1 MAVAT
6 RARAAT
12 VAAAAGPAGVR
23 AAGAAE
29 APPGPMKLALAHEYF
44 AARGGAERVVDV
56 LHAMW
61 PGAPVYTFFHDRA
74 RYGDLARWELRTSY
88 LQQFPIGGGMHR
100 VLLPLY
106 PSAARRLRVADDTDV
121 VLVSTSAFIKG
132 LRLADRTVEV
142 AYCHSPTRYL
152 WDSSEEYLQ
161 DEVPAP
167 LRGVVSELLAGLR
180 DTDLA
185 FASRV
190 DRWIANSAVVAERI
204 RRYYDR
210 ESEVVHPPVDVD
222 TFTAQR
228 ERGDFW
234 VYVGRLSAYKR
245 ADIAV
250 RAFARLG
257 MRLVVVGEGRER
269 AALEAVARDSSQR
282 PLGNIAFAGRLDD
295 ATLRQLLGAAR
306 GVIFPAEDD
315 FGIVCVEALASGAPV
330 VALAAGGAPEIV
342 RDGIDG
348 ALVANADPDAFAD
361 AVLRVEQ
368 RAWDVDELR
377 RSARRFDVSRFRDR
391 IRRVV
396 DDALARG
403 RSTRGIA

>member
-1 MAVAT
+1 
-6 RARAAT
+6 
-12 VAAAAGPAGVR
+12 
-23 AAGAAE
+23 
-29 APPGPMKLALAHEYF
+29 MKIALAHEYF

-61 PGAPVYTFFHDRA
+61 PEAPVYTFFHDRR
-74 RYGDLARWELRTSY
+74 RYGDLAGWSLHTSY

-121 VLVSTSAFIKG
+121 TLVSTSAFIKG
-132 LRLADRTVEV
+132 LGLADHTVEV

-152 WDSSEEYLQ
+152 WDWRDEYLRE
-161 DEVPAP
+161 EVPAP
-167 LRGVVSELLAGLR
+167 LRGAVGELLAGLR
-180 DTDLA
+180 ETDRV

-190 DRWIANSAVVAERI
+190 DHWIANSAVVAERI
-204 RRYYDR
+204 GRYYER

-222 TFTAQR
+222 AFTAQR

-257 MRLVVVGEGRER
+257 LRLVVVGEGRER
-269 AALEAVARDSSQR
+269 AALEAIARDSALR
-282 PLGNIAFAGRLDD
+282 PMGNIAFAGRLDD

-306 GVIFPAEDD
+306 GLIFPAEDD

-348 ALVANADPDAFAD
+348 ALVATADADAFAD
-361 AVLRVEQ
+361 AVLRVEH
-368 RAWDVDELR
+368 RTWDTDELR

-391 IRRVV
+391 IRAIVEE
-396 DDALARG
+396 AYARG
-403 RSTRGIA
+403 RSTQGIR

>member
-1 MAVAT
+1 
-6 RARAAT
+6 
-12 VAAAAGPAGVR
+12 
-23 AAGAAE
+23 
-29 APPGPMKLALAHEYF
+29 MKLALAHEHF
-44 AARGGAERVVDV
+44 GDRGGAENVVDV

-61 PGAPVYTFFHDRA
+61 PEAPVYTFFHDRR
-74 RYGDLARWELRTSY
+74 RYGDLAGWDVRTSY
-88 LQQFPIGGGMHR
+88 LQQFPIGGGLHR

-132 LRLADRTVEV
+132 LRLPDHTVEV

-152 WDSSEEYLQ
+152 WDWRDQYVRE
-161 DEVPAP
+161 EVPAP
-167 LRGVVSELLAGLR
+167 LRGAVRELLAGLR
-180 DTDLA
+180 ETDRA

-190 DRWIANSAVVAERI
+190 DRWIANSAVVAQRI

-222 TFTAQR
+222 SFVAQR
-228 ERGDFW
+228 DRGDFW
-234 VYVGRLSAYKR
+234 VCVGRLSAYKR
-245 ADIAV
+245 ADIAI

-269 AALEAVARDSSQR
+269 ATLEAIARDGALR
-282 PLGNIAFAGRLDD
+282 PMANIAFAGRIDD

-306 GVIFPAEDD
+306 GLIFPAEDD

-342 RDGIDG
+342 RDEIDG
-348 ALVANADPDAFAD
+348 ALVATADPDAFAD
-361 AVLRVEQ
+361 AVLRVEH
-368 RAWDVDELR
+368 RVWDVDELR

-391 IRRVV
+391 IRSVV
-396 DDALARG
+396 DDAHARG
-403 RSTRGIA
+403 RRTQRIP

>member
-1 MAVAT
+1 
-6 RARAAT
+6 
-12 VAAAAGPAGVR
+12 
-23 AAGAAE
+23 
-29 APPGPMKLALAHEYF
+29 MKLALAHEYF

-61 PGAPVYTFFHDRA
+61 PDAPVYTFFHDRR
-74 RYGDLARWELRTSY
+74 RYGDLAGWDLRTSY
-88 LQQFPIGGGMHR
+88 LQQFPIGGGLHR

-106 PSAARRLRVADDTDV
+106 ASAARRIRVAADTDV
-121 VLVSTSAFIKG
+121 ALVSTSAFMKG

-152 WDSSEEYLQ
+152 WDWSDRYLSE
-161 DEVPAP
+161 EVPAP
-167 LRGVVSELLAGLR
+167 LRGAVGELLARLR
-180 DTDLA
+180 ETDRA

-190 DRWIANSAVVAERI
+190 DRWIANSQVVAGRI
-204 RRYYDR
+204 RRYYER

-222 TFTAQR
+222 AFAPER

-257 MRLVVVGEGRER
+257 LRLVVVGEGRER
-269 AALEAVARDSSQR
+269 AALEGLARD
-282 PLGNIAFAGRLDD
+282 NIAFAGHLDD

-306 GVIFPAEDD
+306 GLIFPAEDD

-348 ALVANADPDAFAD
+348 ALVATADADAFAD

-368 RAWDVDELR
+368 RTWDVEELH

-391 IRRVV
+391 IRAIVEEAHVRGRT
-396 DDALARG
+396 ARG
-403 RSTRGIA
+403 TV